1 MSTLL
6 THQLML
12 ASITSNI
19 GTIAK
24 CLYRDV
30 EGVHCSLDKMSAQE
44 VEVECIHEVV
54 VECVHEMEVEW
65 VQEEEAEWVKKWVS
79 VSIL

>member
-1 MSTLL
+1 M
-6 THQLML
+6 
-12 ASITSNI
+12 
-19 GTIAK
+19 
-24 CLYRDV
+24 